1 LPKAP
6 PTPEAAAA
14 RRQAQRQRM
23 ELSQRIAGEVAR
35 NRAAGAPPG
44 EAESA
49 RLIAEY
55 HARGGQVQQC
65 EPGDGIRLPE
75 EAARKG

>member
-1 LPKAP
+1 
-6 PTPEAAAA
+6 
-14 RRQAQRQRM
+14 M

-65 EPGDGIRLPE
+65 EPGDGIRVPE
-75 EAARKG
+75 DPARKG

>member
-1 LPKAP
+1 
-6 PTPEAAAA
+6 
-14 RRQAQRQRM
+14 M

-44 EAESA
+44 DVESA
-49 RLIAEY
+49 RLIEEFR
-55 HARGGQVQQC
+55 ARGGQVTQC

-75 EAARKG
+75 DNARKG